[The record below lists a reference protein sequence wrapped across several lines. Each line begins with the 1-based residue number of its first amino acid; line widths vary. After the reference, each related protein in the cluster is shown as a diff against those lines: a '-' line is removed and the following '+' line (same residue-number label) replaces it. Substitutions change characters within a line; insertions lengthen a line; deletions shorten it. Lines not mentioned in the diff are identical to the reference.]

1 MNKTLTILVA
11 GLSLLAGLSLRG
23 QMPPQPP
30 PPNPYGSHPSVIQ
43 ELERAQLTDADGKKR
58 DALHYLRGKQF
69 IGLYFS
75 AHWCGPCRAFT
86 PELVKFR
93 NHCHKNNIP
102 FEVVFVSFDK
112 SKKDMREYMRSMK
125 MKWPAAPFDSKLSK
139 RLKEHFKVGGIP
151 MLIIIDWRGEVISI
165 NGRGDVNLLGKDAY
179 KKWQNTS
186 QKLQPLRPPQMI
198 IQPSPQFQPPPPPPR
213 QPQPGQRPQLQQQP
227 GQRPPPPQQPGQRP
241 QQPGQRPPQSPQQQP
256 GRRPPQQPPQQQQ
269 PAKPQPPSQQPPR
282 TPPPRPSAP

>member
-112 SKKDMREYMRSMK
+112 SKKDMRNYMRSMK
-125 MKWPAAPFDSKLSK
+125 MKWPAVPLDSDLGREIKK
-139 RLKEHFKVGGIP
+139 CFGVTGIP
-151 MLIIIDWRGEVISI
+151 TLIILDWRGEAITHH
-165 NGRGDVNLLGKDAY
+165 GRSDVHVLGKDAY
-179 KKWQNTS
+179 QKWQKAS
-186 QKLQPLRPPQMI
+186 QAIQQAIQQESRQLQSRT
-198 IQPSPQFQPPPPPPR
+198 
-213 QPQPGQRPQLQQQP
+213 QPQ
-227 GQRPPPPQQPGQRP
+227 
-241 QQPGQRPPQSPQQQP
+241 QS
-256 GRRPPQQPPQQQQ
+256 
-269 PAKPQPPSQQPPR
+269 
-282 TPPPRPSAP
+282 RPSGP